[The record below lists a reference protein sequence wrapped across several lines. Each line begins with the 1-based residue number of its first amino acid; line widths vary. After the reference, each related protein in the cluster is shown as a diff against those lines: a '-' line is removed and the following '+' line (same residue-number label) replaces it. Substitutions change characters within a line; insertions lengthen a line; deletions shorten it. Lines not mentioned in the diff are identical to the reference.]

1 MSDVRI
7 HRPIQTVKPSIVA
20 LSNDTKVK
28 VRAAIQTVVNK
39 IKDRHLS

>member
-1 MSDVRI
+1 MSNIRTE
-7 HRPIQTVKPSIVA
+7 RPIQTIKPSIVT

-28 VRAAIQTVVNK
+28 VSTAIQTVVNK